1 MTMSEKTIV
10 VFGATGRQGQGV
22 VNALLDQG
30 GYTVRAISRDVGSDQ
45 AKRLAARGVEVVAA
59 DLNRVDTLAPAL
71 SGAHGVFLV
80 TNFWDPAT
88 GTSEYDQVRHVVGAA
103 KSAGVTHMVWS
114 TLPDAHE
121 ISGGRY
127 EVSHFTHKARANAVI
142 ADAGFP
148 DYSFVEAPFFFQNF
162 LGQMAP
168 QPTGNGNQKAWAV
181 PMDINSK
188 SVHAG
193 DIRELGKLVKEVF
206 DHPEIAGQ
214 GQILSLCADAYSWQ
228 AFADILNAQGHNVV
242 VNQVPGKAYEMFY
255 PGADEVCAMM
265 GYFEDYSYFGPDADA
280 KRARADALVNGQ
292 ITGFA
297 EWAKV
302 NMPA

>member
-1 MTMSEKTIV
+1 MSNKIIV

-30 GYTVRAISRDVGSDQ
+30 GYTVRAISRDAGSDQ
-45 AKRLAARGVEVVAA
+45 TKRLAARGVEVVAA
-59 DLNRVDTLAPAL
+59 DLNVVGTLASAL
-71 SGAHGVFLV
+71 TGAYGVFLV

-88 GTSEYDQVRHVVGAA
+88 GTSEYDQVKNVTDAA
-103 KSAGVTHMVWS
+103 KSAGISHVVWS
-114 TLPDAHE
+114 TLPDTQE

-127 EVSHFTHKARANAVI
+127 EVSHFTNKARANAVI
-142 ADAGFP
+142 ADAGFR
-148 DYSFVEAPFFFQNF
+148 YFSFVEAPFFFQNF
-162 LGQMAP
+162 LAQMAP
-168 QPTGNGNQKAWAV
+168 QATGNGNQKAWAV
-181 PMDINSK
+181 PMDVTKK

-193 DIRELGKLVKEVF
+193 DIHELGKLVRQVF
-206 DHPEIAGQ
+206 DHPETTGQ

-228 AFADILNAQGHNVV
+228 EFADILNGQGHNVV
-242 VNQVPGKAYEMFY
+242 VNQVPGTVYDTFY
-255 PGADEVCAMM
+255 PGAKEVREMM

-280 KRARADALVNGQ
+280 KRARADALVEGQ

-297 EWAKV
+297 EWASV

>member
-1 MTMSEKTIV
+1 MLDKTIV

-59 DLNRVDTLAPAL
+59 DLNRIDTLAPAL

-88 GTSEYDQVRHVVGAA
+88 GTSEYDQVRNVVGAA

-127 EVSHFTHKARANAVI
+127 EVPHFTNKARANAVI
-142 ADAGFP
+142 ADGGFP
-148 DYSFVEAPFFFQNF
+148 NFSFVEAPFFFQNF

-193 DIRELGKLVKEVF
+193 DIQELGKLVKEVF
-206 DHPEIAGQ
+206 EHPEIAGQ

-228 AFADILNAQGHNVV
+228 EFADILNAQGHNVV
-242 VNQVPGKAYEMFY
+242 VNQVPGKAYEMLY

-265 GYFEDYSYFGPDADA
+265 GYFEGYSYFGPDADA

>member
-1 MTMSEKTIV
+1 MANKTIV

-22 VNALLDQG
+22 VDALLDQS
-30 GYTVRAISRDVGSDQ
+30 GYTVRAISRDAGSDQ

-59 DLNRVDTLAPAL
+59 DLNVADTLAPAL

-88 GTSEYDQVRHVVGAA
+88 GTSELDQVKHVVDAA
-103 KSAGVTHMVWS
+103 KSAGISHVVWS
-114 TLPDAHE
+114 TLPNAHE
-121 ISGGRY
+121 ISGGKY
-127 EVSHFTHKARANAVI
+127 EVSHFTNKARANALI
-142 ADAGFP
+142 AHAGFP
-148 DYSFVEAPFFFQNF
+148 NYSFVEAPFFFQNF

-181 PMDINSK
+181 PMDVTNKGI
-188 SVHAG
+188 HAG
-193 DIRELGKLVKEVF
+193 DIQELGKLVRQVF

-214 GQILSLCADAYSWQ
+214 GQVLSLCADAYSWQ
-228 AFADILNAQGHNVV
+228 EFADILNAQGHSVV
-242 VNQVPGKAYEMFY
+242 LNQVPAKAYEMFY
-255 PGADEVCAMM
+255 PGADEVAAMM

-280 KRARADALVNGQ
+280 KRARADALVQGKL
-292 ITGFA
+292 TGFS